1 MFSKNLEFFRE
12 RIATAAKR
20 AGRDPS
26 DINLLAVSKTFPASS
41 ILGAFECGLRA
52 FGENK
57 VQEAVGKIEELQGVD
72 IDWHFIGHL
81 QKNKVKY
88 IPGRFALVHSVDS
101 LELAERLHQESLQ
114 HGCVTH
120 VLIQVNVSG
129 EASKSGVSPE
139 QLPPLLK
146 KAQGYSGIS
155 IEGLMTMPPFDA
167 DPEKARPW
175 FRALRELLGEVN
187 QSLGLNLQQLSMG
200 MSQDFEVAIEEGA
213 TWIRVGTSL
222 FGDRN

>member
-1 MFSKNLEFFRE
+1 LFSENLKFIRK

-26 DINLLAVSKTFPASS
+26 DISLLAVSKTFPASS
-41 ILGAFECGLRA
+41 ILEAIESGQHA

-57 VQEAVGKIEELQGVD
+57 IQEAAGKIDELRGAE
-72 IDWHFIGHL
+72 IHWHFIGHL

-88 IPGRFALVHSVDS
+88 IPGRYSLVHSVDS
-101 LELAERLHQESLQ
+101 LELAEKLHQESLLQ
-114 HGCVTH
+114 GCVTN

-139 QLPPLLK
+139 KLPLLLK

-155 IEGLMTMPPFDA
+155 IGGLMTMPPFDP

-175 FRALRELLGEVN
+175 FRALRGLLGEVN
-187 QSLGLNLQQLSMG
+187 LSLGLNLKQLSMG

-213 TWIRVGTSL
+213 TWVRVGTAL
-222 FGDRN
+222 FGGRK

>member
-1 MFSKNLEFFRE
+1 MFSKNLKFIRE

-41 ILGAFECGLRA
+41 ILDAIECGHRA

-57 VQEAVGKIEELQGVD
+57 AQEAAGKIDELQGVD

-88 IPGRFALVHSVDS
+88 IPGRYTLVHSVDS
-101 LELAERLHQESLQ
+101 LELADKLHQESLRQ
-114 HGCVTH
+114 GCVTNI
-120 VLIQVNVSG
+120 LIQVNVSG
-129 EASKSGVSPE
+129 EASKTGVSPE
-139 QLPPLLK
+139 GLRALLE
-146 KAQGYSGIS
+146 KAQVYSGIS
-155 IEGLMTMPPFDA
+155 IEGLMTMPPFDE

-175 FRALRELLGEVN
+175 FRALCELQGEMN
-187 QSLGLNLQQLSMG
+187 QVLGLNLRHLSMG
-200 MSQDFEVAIEEGA
+200 MSHDFEVAVEEGA
-213 TWIRVGTSL
+213 TWVRVGTAL
-222 FGDRN
+222 FGGRK